1 MNCLHC
7 GAPVLINNVCS
18 ECGLKQEYLIRAWNT
33 SLYYYNEGLSKAK
46 NRDLAGAE
54 EALKTSLRY
63 SKLNID
69 ARNLLGLVY
78 YESGQ
83 VVEALMEW
91 VISSNYQAEE
101 NPAVRYLKLVQ
112 GNQNKLSAYDQAAK
126 KYNLTLHYV
135 KQKQDDLALIQLK
148 RILSSNPHFVNAYLL
163 LALVYMRAGSMEK
176 AKKALQRVLKI
187 DRYNPRAQ
195 EYLDA
200 IDQSEKQHGYSSY
213 EADEDD
219 ASDLPP
225 MDADGES
232 GWESEKE
239 LDGEET
245 AKRKIREIIER
256 GAAAEDVG
264 QDSNLE
270 IGSYQEIKYG
280 KHNVLYLCAGLVLG
294 VAAMFFLIMPNR
306 IKEVRNENLQLKS
319 SYSAE
324 LASKNEQIANMQEK
338 ADDLQTKI
346 DELQG
351 TIGKMNEANNG
362 TSLDNNL
369 LTALQAYMTGDREAA
384 IAALGSVDLSNTE
397 LSESAR
403 ACAQTVVDN
412 CADILDPYRSAGMT
426 AFSAENYAEAITQ
439 LKVYCNLK
447 PDDVEARYNLAS
459 AYKSTGDLASANAL
473 FDDINKRFPDSEY
486 ANRDENASTE
496 SDTSGSTESGT
507 EAGGTT
513 STEHTM
519 PEE

>member
-7 GAPVLINNVCS
+7 GAPVLINDVCS

-46 NRDLAGAE
+46 NRDLTGAE

-126 KYNLTLHYV
+126 KYNLALHYV

-163 LALVYMRAGSMEK
+163 LALVYMRVGSMEK
-176 AKKALQRVLKI
+176 ARKALQRVLKI

-195 EYLDA
+195 EYLDT
-200 IDQSEKQHGYSSY
+200 INQSEKQHGYNSY
-213 EADEDD
+213 EAEEDD
-219 ASDLPP
+219 TSDLPP
-225 MDADGES
+225 MDLNGES
-232 GWESEKE
+232 DWESEEE

-270 IGSYQEIKYG
+270 IGNYQEIKYG

-294 VAAMFFLIMPNR
+294 VAAMFFLFMPNR
-306 IKEVRNENLQLKS
+306 IKAVRNENLQLKS

-338 ADDLQTKI
+338 VDDLQAKI
-346 DELQG
+346 DELQE

-362 TSLDNNL
+362 ISLDNNL

-384 IAALGSVDLSNTE
+384 IAALGNVDLSNTE

-426 AFSAENYAEAITQ
+426 AFGAESYAEAITQ

-447 PDDVEARYNLAS
+447 PDDVEARYNLAN
-459 AYKSTGDLASANAL
+459 AYKSTGDLASANVL

-486 ANRDENASTE
+486 ANRDENGSTE
-496 SDTSGSTESGT
+496 NSTGTSTESGT

-513 STEHTM
+513 AAEGATQAE
-519 PEE
+519 